1 MTRAPRLIA
10 AALALA
16 AAALPAGAEPAR
28 VLTLGGTVTEI
39 AVALGAADR
48 LVGRD
53 ATSTFPAS
61 VQALPDVGYLRALSA
76 EGVLSLAP
84 DLIIADADAG
94 PPEVVAQVQAAG
106 VAYVT
111 TPATLSAGGVQARI
125 TAVAAALGRV
135 PQGQALAAQVGA
147 ELAAAQAAADALP
160 APRKRVLFI
169 LSLQG
174 GRIMAAGQD
183 TAAEAMLR
191 LAGAENA
198 LQGFA
203 GYKPVTDEAVLAAA
217 PDAVLM
223 MERGGDHGAADAD
236 LWALPA
242 LAGSPAA
249 QAGAVIRMDGLR
261 LLGLGPR
268 AAAAAADLRLALYG
282 R

>member
-61 VQALPDVGYLRALSA
+61 VRALPDVGYLRALSA

-135 PQGQALAAQVGA
+135 AQGQALAAQVGA

-203 GYKPVTDEAVLAAA
+203 GYKPVTDEAVLASA

-223 MERGGDHGAADAD
+223 MDRGGDHGAADAD

>member
-223 MERGGDHGAADAD
+223 MDRGGDHGAADAD